1 MLIAKFNDHYVNAS
15 NARQGEKYYCPEC
28 GEKLILRKGKT
39 KIAHFAHYSKSK
51 CLFGEGETYEHLLG
65 KQQIFEWA
73 RAQGWNAELEVY
85 IAELN

>member
-51 CLFGEGETYEHLLG
+51 VSSPYPY
-65 KQQIFEWA
+65 
-73 RAQGWNAELEVY
+73 V
-85 IAELN
+85 